1 MRRIVIAITVIVSIM
16 FSSCGSQ
23 QQGPSVQRV
32 DHNTVADLSGRW
44 NDVDAQMVSKE
55 MINQMLEA
63 QWLPKF
69 KYENGVDPVLIVGKV
84 KNKTSEHINTEV
96 FTKEIEKACVNS
108 GMVQFVASSDERE
121 EIRQERIE
129 QQSNA
134 SLETAKQIGNE
145 TGADFM
151 LKGVISSIE
160 DAVDGKKVV
169 YYQTNLELVDVET
182 NKVVWM
188 GDNKIKKFISR
199 SKYKP

>member
-1 MRRIVIAITVIVSIM
+1 MKKILFSIAIVTSIL
-16 FSSCGSQ
+16 FTSCGKKIE
-23 QQGPSVQRV
+23 VQRV
-32 DHNTVADLSGRW
+32 ETDTVADISGRW

-55 MINQMLEA
+55 MVNQMFEA
-63 QWLPKF
+63 NWLNNF
-69 KYENGVDPVLIVGKV
+69 KQENGRDPVLIVGRV

-96 FTKEIEKACVNS
+96 FTKEIEKACINS
-108 GMVQFVASSDERE
+108 GLVEFVASSEERD

-134 SLETAKQIGNE
+134 SMETTKQIGNE

-169 YYQTNLELVDVET
+169 FYQTNMELVNIET
-182 NKVVWM
+182 NKKVWV
-188 GDNKIKKFISR
+188 GDKKIKKFV
-199 SKYKP
+199 SKGKWKP